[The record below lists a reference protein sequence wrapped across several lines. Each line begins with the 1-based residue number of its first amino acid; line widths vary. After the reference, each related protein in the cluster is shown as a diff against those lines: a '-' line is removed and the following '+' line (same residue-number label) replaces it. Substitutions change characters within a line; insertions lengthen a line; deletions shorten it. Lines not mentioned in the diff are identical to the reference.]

1 MNITPENTQYISSD
15 LMFLIPY
22 HTRDVCSIRSA
33 LKDQYYNTEI
43 DNGFN
48 QNEGKWS
55 DCNNLKLL

>member
-33 LKDQYYNTEI
+33 LKDQYYNTES

-48 QNEGKWS
+48 QNEGK
-55 DCNNLKLL
+55 